1 MVPGQLGQS
10 SERIRAPRASGIS
23 PESRSQNL
31 RPLRLLRRIGCG
43 LLLVLWFGFLIL
55 GPCAVV
61 TLISGNDIRLVH
73 SDVPDDNTLRIW
85 LIQQAHA
92 RGLGISTGYS
102 VDPDANTVCTV
113 TDTSFIL
120 WLGEG
125 QSSHSCACYTRQSN
139 GSYLSLS
146 DGPDACAAASR

>member
-1 MVPGQLGQS
+1 VKP
-10 SERIRAPRASGIS
+10 IKV
-23 PESRSQNL
+23 
-31 RPLRLLRRIGCG
+31 LRRIGCA

-61 TLISGNDIRLVH
+61 TLVSGNEIRIIH
-73 SDVPDDNTLRIW
+73 SGVPDDNTLRVW

-102 VDPDANTVCTV
+102 VNPDANTVCTV
-113 TDTSFIL
+113 TDTHFVL

-125 QSSHSCACYTRQSN
+125 DSSHSCACYTPQAD
-139 GSYLSLS
+139 GSYTSLS
-146 DGPDACAAASR
+146 DGPAACATAGH